1 MTRPAA
7 LERAAAASTPAEIL
21 AALLEAWADN
31 PHPAIAEL
39 VDAVVRRALETREPK
54 KLAATLADRHAQWLV
69 ISRARDPLD
78 LDWLIASLVPSR
90 VEQARERL
98 TELDAWPDDPR
109 IVIGLLGL
117 CRTKPLVTHRPLWTQ
132 IFRAIR
138 RRLAPHAM
146 PVVTEL
152 AAISPVTS
160 FDQYLRAKLAR
171 LISSHV
177 ARVAPPDASVVARIA
192 SSLDLGHERAS
203 RRTAAD
209 LFREVWAAPADDG
222 PRQVLADWLT
232 ERGDPRG
239 ELVALQLARVAGR
252 VDAAAMR
259 RERALLAEHGR
270 AWLGPL
276 EPVIV
281 SNAFLLFERGF
292 VRRCEVAWR
301 RLAALPPLMT
311 HPAWSTVREYRLS
324 PDGDRPCD
332 AWLDHMIA
340 FGAKRL

>member
-1 MTRPAA
+1 MADAA
-7 LERAAAASTPAEIL
+7 LERAAAKSAPAEIL
-21 AALLEAWADN
+21 AALLDAWADN
-31 PHPAIAEL
+31 RHPSIVEL
-39 VDAVVRRALETREPK
+39 VDAAARRALETRAPR
-54 KLAATLADRHAQWLV
+54 KLAATLAERHAQWLTV
-69 ISRARDPLD
+69 ARARDPLD
-78 LDWLIASLVPSR
+78 LDWLIASLIPSR

-138 RRLAPHAM
+138 KRLAPHAI
-146 PVVTEL
+146 PVVAEL
-152 AAISPVTS
+152 AAISPVTA
-160 FDQYLRAKLAR
+160 FDQYLRGKLAR
-171 LISSHV
+171 LADDDV
-177 ARVAPPDASVVARIA
+177 ASVTEPDASVVARIA
-192 SSLDLGHERAS
+192 SSLDLRHERAS
-203 RRTAAD
+203 RRTADD
-209 LFREVWAAPADDG
+209 LFREVWANAADDG

-239 ELVALQLARVAGR
+239 ELVALQLARVTR
-252 VDAAAMR
+252 SVDATAMR

-324 PDGDRPCD
+324 SDGDRACD

-340 FGAKRL
+340 LGAKRL